1 MSRWGIL
8 TPLTRR
14 GSALLWCG
22 VGIATVAF
30 LFGQRDL
37 IRVGVFLIALPALS
51 LFVMSRIRFKVSITR
66 GVSQSRIPVNGST
79 ETSLRL
85 HNVARISSGL
95 LLLEDAIPWE
105 LGRSQRVVVDRL
117 QPNQWRD
124 VSCTVYGTAR
134 GRYTVG
140 PTSITLVDP
149 FGLCRTT
156 RNFSATDTVTVVPAT
171 IALPTT
177 PLHGDWAGV
186 GESRAR
192 AIASTGDDD
201 VIPREYRIG
210 DDLRRVHW
218 KSTARSGELM
228 VRREEQ
234 PWRNRVTLV
243 IDCREDAHRGS
254 GPDSSFEWTVTA
266 AASVGQH
273 LLERGF
279 GVRIMDTFGT
289 PFVSPGQA
297 SESLSG
303 SESVGALLDLMAT
316 VECGHAGTAPTNHS
330 LSPEAFSDGVL
341 IALLGDLELKD
352 AEAIAAL
359 RPRRGTALAFILD
372 TSSWGGRSQ
381 IPDHAGQSRSA
392 ALFAVHGWRSAICGR
407 DSDLADTWRSLSMGA
422 LAGAS

>member
-1 MSRWGIL
+1 MSRLDVL
-8 TPLTRR
+8 TPLTPR
-14 GSALLWCG
+14 GKALLWAG
-22 VGIATVAF
+22 VGMAGLSL

-37 IRVGVFLIALPALS
+37 VRVGVFLIALPLLS
-51 LFVMSRIRFKVSITR
+51 LFVMSRIQFKLSISR
-66 GVSQSRIPVNGST
+66 GVTNSRIPINAST
-79 ETSLRL
+79 ASALRL

-95 LLLEDAIPWE
+95 LLVEDEIPWQ
-105 LGRSQRVVVDRL
+105 LGRSQRIVVDRL
-117 QPNQWRD
+117 HPDQWRD
-124 VSCTVYGTAR
+124 VNCTLYGSAR

-156 RNFSATDTVTVVPAT
+156 RNFTATDTVTVVPET
-171 IALPTT
+171 IALPSTH
-177 PLHGDWAGV
+177 LHGDWAGV

-243 IDCREDAHRGS
+243 LDCREAAHRGS
-254 GPDSSFEWTVTA
+254 GPDSSFEWAVTA
-266 AASVGQH
+266 AASMGKH

-279 GVRIMDTFGT
+279 GVRIMNTYGK
-289 PFVSPGQA
+289 PLVSPAQA
-297 SESLSG
+297 TEALSG
-303 SESVGALLDLMAT
+303 TEAVGALLDLLAT
-316 VECGHAGTAPTNHS
+316 VDFDEDISTKTNHA

-341 IALLGDLELKD
+341 IAILGDLELGD

-359 RPRRGTALAFILD
+359 RPRRGTALAVILD
-372 TSSWGGRSQ
+372 PSAWGGRSQ
-381 IPDHAGQSRSA
+381 IPDDAGPSRTS
-392 ALFAVHGWRSAICGR
+392 ALFTVHGWRSAICGR
-407 DSDLADTWRSLSMGA
+407 ESDLGDTWRSLTVGA
-422 LAGAS
+422 LAGVS

>member
-1 MSRWGIL
+1 MSRLNVL

-14 GSALLWCG
+14 GKALLWSG
-22 VGIATVAF
+22 VGIAGLAL

-37 IRVGVFLIALPALS
+37 VRVGVFLIALPLLS
-51 LFVMSRIRFKVSITR
+51 LFVMSRIQFKLSITR
-66 GVSQSRIPVNGST
+66 GVTTSRIPVNAST
-79 ETSLRL
+79 ASALRL

-95 LLLEDAIPWE
+95 LLVEDAIPWQ
-105 LGRSQRVVVDRL
+105 LGRSQRIVVDRL
-117 QPNQWRD
+117 HPGQWRD
-124 VSCTVYGTAR
+124 VSCTLHGSAR

-156 RNFSATDTVTVVPAT
+156 REFSATDSVTVVPET
-171 IALPTT
+171 INLPSTQ
-177 PLHGDWAGV
+177 LHGDWAGV

-201 VIPREYRIG
+201 VIPREYKIG

-243 IDCREDAHRGS
+243 LDCREAAHRGS
-254 GPDSSFEWTVTA
+254 GPDSSFEWAVTA
-266 AASVGQH
+266 AASMGKH

-279 GVRIMDTFGT
+279 GVRIMNTYGK
-289 PFVSPGQA
+289 PLVSPAQVTEA
-297 SESLSG
+297 LSG
-303 SESVGALLDLMAT
+303 TEAVGALLDLMAT
-316 VECGHAGTAPTNHS
+316 VDYDEDSTTRNNYT

-341 IALLGDLELKD
+341 IAILGDLELGD

-359 RPRRGTALAFILD
+359 RPRRGTAMAIVLD
-372 TSSWGGRSQ
+372 PSSWSGRSQ
-381 IPDHAGQSRSA
+381 IPDDAGPSRSA
-392 ALFAVHGWRSAICGR
+392 ALFTVHGWRSAICGR
-407 DSDLADTWRSLSMGA
+407 DSDLGDTWRSLTVGA
-422 LAGAS
+422 LAGVS